1 MERGGEAL
9 MSNTVIARLD
19 RATQYAVTSD
29 YLRDAL
35 EYWATRFRG
44 W

>member
-1 MERGGEAL
+1 VNAQYVT
-9 MSNTVIARLD
+9 SVIARLD
-19 RATQYAVTSD
+19 RATQYDEAPISVTTV
-29 YLRDAL
+29 A

>member
-1 MERGGEAL
+1 
-9 MSNTVIARLD
+9 MSSPGFDQAIKPSRASMMD
-19 RATQYAVTSD
+19 RE
-29 YLRDAL
+29 AL